1 MVLVW
6 AEYIMVCHKIV
17 VHFSSQKH
25 FVYILEFRTNA
36 FIQIWQ
42 TSGKRK
48 LVPYTSHI
56 RNMNE
61 MPIHQLLL
69 NVVSDGMSISRINI
83 CICVHIHIYLHI
95 HTTHCTK
102 HSGIRG

>member
-6 AEYIMVCHKIV
+6 IEYIVVGNKIV

-42 TSGKRK
+42 TSGKR
-48 LVPYTSHI
+48 
-56 RNMNE
+56 
-61 MPIHQLLL
+61 
-69 NVVSDGMSISRINI
+69 
-83 CICVHIHIYLHI
+83 
-95 HTTHCTK
+95 
-102 HSGIRG
+102 